1 MKYVVDID
9 ALKGCLDCID
19 CIKVN
24 GGYYIEITI
33 IKEFIDR
40 FPKESLND
48 FLEFINANKVCSP
61 ESNDLVSDK

>member
-1 MKYVVDID
+1 MKYIVDTD
-9 ALKGCLDCID
+9 ALKGCLDCVD

-40 FPKESLND
+40 FPKESLKD
-48 FLEFINANKVCSP
+48 FLDFLSSQTSKP
-61 ESNDLVSDK
+61 TLYDLLPDK